1 MPKKNDFIIV
11 GGGLVG
17 CLTSLILSKKN
28 YTICLIEKKTFKHII
43 SDNFTPLSLTIN
55 TIHFLK
61 KHDLWN
67 SSYIKA
73 SEIKELTVKLFNSFN
88 VISLC
93 SRELRREELGSIVD
107 LSLIH
112 I

>member
-17 CLTSLILSKKN
+17 CLASLILSKKN
-28 YTICLIEKKTFKHII
+28 YIICLVEKKSFKHII
-43 SDNFTPLSLTIN
+43 SDDFTPLSLTIN
-55 TIHFLK
+55 TIQFLK
-61 KHDLWN
+61 KYNLWD

-73 SEIKELTVKLFNSFN
+73 SEIKELTVKLFN
-88 VISLC
+88 
-93 SRELRREELGSIVD
+93 